1 MSSSGSRTWLIA
13 YDIAD
18 PDRLRR
24 VHAFLRRNAVPIQ
37 YSLFV
42 ARMNERALREV
53 LAGVEERICAAED
66 DVRAYH
72 VPDRCDVVTV
82 GRQYLPEGIV
92 LTAEGVENLLH
103 QSFAKADNPKEEE
116 ETA

>member
-1 MSSSGSRTWLIA
+1 MSVSGYRTWLIA

-24 VHAFLRRNAVPIQ
+24 VHAFLKRYAVPIQ

-42 ARMNERALREV
+42 ARLNERALREV
-53 LAGVEERICAAED
+53 LAGIEERICASQD

-72 VPDRCDVVTV
+72 VPERCDAVAV
-82 GRQYLPEGIV
+82 GRQYFPQQVVFAAQGID
-92 LTAEGVENLLH
+92 NLLH
-103 QSFAKADNPKEEE
+103 PSFALPEPTVRGT